1 MLDLAGH
8 TGREGDRTPVRRRC
22 VLRQEQL
29 SAAEHP
35 FETPVKPFLPPEPNA
50 GGRHHVERG
59 VSQAT
64 SPPSAMMCSPG
75 SRVSSK
81 TDMMV
86 QLFWVCT
93 TSAQGDDV
101 TVARV
106 CTRSARV

>member
-1 MLDLAGH
+1 
-8 TGREGDRTPVRRRC
+8 
-22 VLRQEQL
+22 
-29 SAAEHP
+29 
-35 FETPVKPFLPPEPNA
+35 
-50 GGRHHVERG
+50 
-59 VSQAT
+59 
-64 SPPSAMMCSPG
+64 MMCSPG